1 MSRPAPDR
9 PGLPRPQADPG
20 ADVDTAPLRCCRIAA
35 SLPGLPGKYPPGPAA
50 RHAQLFQA
58 VIRACE
64 GGRAWAAERFWQQA
78 LTLVPGAGGQLCGTE
93 ARPAPGR
100 DPLLAGQAA
109 VLGRGLVRAP
119 LRLARRPGPHG
130 HNIVLMNLTTGF
142 SARAQE
148 SRRTGPVS
156 QTATASVM
164 VIASRHSVSS
174 G

>member
-1 MSRPAPDR
+1 MSCPAPDR

-35 SLPGLPGKYPPGPAA
+35 SLPGLPGKYPPSPPPGTPSCFRQSSEPA
-50 RHAQLFQA
+50 RA
-58 VIRACE
+58 VAPGLPNGSGSRP
-64 GGRAWAAERFWQQA
+64 
-78 LTLVPGAGGQLCGTE
+78 LPLVPGPGGQLRGTE
-93 ARPAPGR
+93 TRPAHGR

-174 G
+174 